1 MTVQTPPSASP
12 AAAQPPLMHFPV
24 GFFAM
29 VMGLAGL
36 TLATLRLENAA
47 GAGHVASPFLLVLTV
62 VALIAISGAYAAK
75 ALKFPAA
82 FKADWNH
89 PVRIAFFPAATIG
102 LILVGTAALPLM
114 PRLGAIVWMIG
125 AALHFALTLT
135 VVSTWIGH
143 RSFEP
148 AHMNPAWFIP
158 AVGNVFVPIVGMRL
172 GYVELSWFFFSV
184 GIVFWI
190 ILATLVFNRLIF
202 HAPLPERLMP
212 TLMILVAPPA
222 IGFVAYTGL
231 VGGLDPFAR
240 ILFYAAVMFALV
252 FLTQISKL
260 RKLPFMISWWAYSFP
275 FAALTIATFVYGEM
289 TANGAFTRAAFVL
302 YGVLVVVLA
311 YLTGRTLVG
320 LSRGEI
326 LKPE

>member
-1 MTVQTPPSASP
+1 MTAQNPP
-12 AAAQPPLMHFPV
+12 AAAPTDAHSPLMHFPV

-36 TLATLRLENAA
+36 TLATLRLEHATHA
-47 GAGHVASPFLLVLTV
+47 GAVASPVLLGLTV
-62 VALIAISGAYAAK
+62 IALVAIAGAYATK
-75 ALKFPAA
+75 ALRFPAA
-82 FKADWNH
+82 VTADWNH
-89 PVRIAFFPAATIG
+89 PVRLAFFPAATIG
-102 LILVGTAALPLM
+102 LILVGTATFPFSAHV
-114 PRLGAIVWMIG
+114 GATLWMLG

-143 RSFEP
+143 RSFETV
-148 AHMNPAWFIP
+148 HMNPAWFIP
-158 AVGNVFVPIVGMRL
+158 AVGNVIVPIVGVKL

-184 GIVFWI
+184 GMVFWI

-231 VGGLDPFAR
+231 AGALDPFAR
-240 ILFYAAVMFALV
+240 ILYYAAVLFALV
-252 FLTQISKL
+252 FATQIGKL

-275 FAALTIATFVYGEM
+275 LAALTIATFLYAELTGV
-289 TANGAFTRAAFVL
+289 AFFAKAALGL
-302 YGVLVVVLA
+302 YGLLVVVLA
-311 YLTGRTLVG
+311 FLTGRTLVG

>member
-1 MTVQTPPSASP
+1 MTAQHPP
-12 AAAQPPLMHFPV
+12 AAATGDAHSPLMHFPV

-36 TLATLRLENAA
+36 TLATLRLEHAA
-47 GAGHVASPFLLVLTV
+47 NAGHAASPFLLGLTV
-62 VALIAISGAYAAK
+62 IAFVAIASAYIAK

-102 LILVGTAALPLM
+102 LILLGTAMLPLM
-114 PRLGAIVWMIG
+114 PGVGAAVWMIG

-148 AHMNPAWFIP
+148 VHMNPAWFIP
-158 AVGNVFVPIVGMRL
+158 AVGNVIVPIVGMKL

-184 GIVFWI
+184 GMVFWI

-222 IGFVAYTGL
+222 IGFVSYAALTG
-231 VGGLDPFAR
+231 GIDPFAR
-240 ILFYAAVMFALV
+240 ILYYAAVMFALV
-252 FLTQISKL
+252 FATQIGKL

-275 FAALTIATFVYGEM
+275 FAALTIATFVYAEM
-289 TANGAFTRAAFVL
+289 TGIAAFASAAYLL
-302 YGVLVVVLA
+302 YGMLVLVLA
-311 YLTGRTLVG
+311 FLTGRTLVG
-320 LSRGEI
+320 LTRGEI